1 MSYTIL
7 PSTRWALFL
16 LFLFTGSMLC
26 AQGVKLGI
34 QGIVKRADGSATPDG
49 NYPMTFRLYD
59 AEAGGVALWTE
70 VQSNVSVS
78 SGLYSVVLGSV
89 TDLSLPL
96 DKNYY
101 LGIRIGTSSE
111 MSPRLPLTT
120 APYALSLRGSTNAFP
135 TSGSAG
141 IGTLSPAAGCQ
152 LHIVNA
158 SGLCKQTI
166 DGTTES
172 KIEIKKGTSRTASI
186 GFESADN
193 IFRINANGI
202 HEYQHNG
209 VKKLEVT
216 ASGVNVNGT
225 GSFSGGIT
233 VTGGIS
239 TLGAIKI
246 GNSSIDNTG
255 VTSFR
260 RNNTEMMKI
269 TADGPVV
276 TGGYIEVSGFKT
288 YNSSFAW
295 YANDGGVACVNKGTS
310 SGNHNCSVTADGR
323 VKASEFNASSDRRI
337 KRDLQLA
344 DNLSDLEVLRRLK
357 VRDYRY
363 VDVVRRGNALRKG
376 FIAQEVKAVFPE
388 AVSTST
394 EYVPEVY
401 EKATGISQ
409 YGDRI
414 VITMQKEHGLQQGD
428 DVRLELSTGSRFSSV
443 AEIVNANTFVLANW
457 KEELPE
463 WIFVYGKKVDDLH
476 QVDYDRIHTLNVSA
490 TQELIR
496 QVESAESDTRA
507 LKRETGAARSKIDQ
521 LEIRLRNLEAGISN

>member
-1 MSYTIL
+1 
-7 PSTRWALFL
+7 
-16 LFLFTGSMLC
+16 
-26 AQGVKLGI
+26 
-34 QGIVKRADGSATPDG
+34 
-49 NYPMTFRLYD
+49 
-59 AEAGGVALWTE
+59 
-70 VQSNVSVS
+70 
-78 SGLYSVVLGSV
+78 
-89 TDLSLPL
+89 
-96 DKNYY
+96 
-101 LGIRIGTSSE
+101 
-111 MSPRLPLTT
+111 
-120 APYALSLRGSTNAFP
+120 
-135 TSGSAG
+135 
-141 IGTLSPAAGCQ
+141 
-152 LHIVNA
+152 
-158 SGLCKQTI
+158 
-166 DGTTES
+166 
-172 KIEIKKGTSRTASI
+172 
-186 GFESADN
+186 
-193 IFRINANGI
+193 
-202 HEYQHNG
+202 
-209 VKKLEVT
+209 
-216 ASGVNVNGT
+216 
-225 GSFSGGIT
+225 
-233 VTGGIS
+233 
-239 TLGAIKI
+239 
-246 GNSSIDNTG
+246 
-255 VTSFR
+255 
-260 RNNTEMMKI
+260 MMKI

-276 TGGYIEVSGFKT
+276 TGGYMEVSGFKT

-295 YANDGGVACVNKGTS
+295 YANDGGVACVHKGTS

-363 VDVVRRGNALRKG
+363 VDVVRRGSALRKG

-428 DVRLELSTGSRFSSV
+428 DVRLELSTGSRLSSV

-507 LKRETGAARSKIDQ
+507 LKRQTGAARSKIDQ